1 MSSDI
6 SGTGWLQDGV
16 EPMLAWGH
24 GTPAWRSLVAREGLS
39 PPPGTAEVGCHPP

>member
-1 MSSDI
+1 MSWDI

-24 GTPAWRSLVAREGLS
+24 GTPACRSLGGGGDTLS
-39 PPPGTAEVGCHPP
+39 G